1 MTKLPN
7 LPQILKDVL
16 RQQFPKA
23 ILPEGDDLCVGAF
36 PEWDSLGHFNF
47 LMRVEERF
55 DVRFS
60 MEEMTE
66 LKGLKQIAAA
76 LTAHGVVA

>member
-1 MTKLPN
+1 MTLPAP
-7 LPQILKDVL
+7 LLHILKDVL
-16 RQQFPKA
+16 RRQFPKA